1 MNVDEYIVSKGYKE
15 FEPTSFDNSS
25 VIKCFQKRFDDKIG
39 KKYFITIKKWD
50 WTWINDMHKS
60 HMPPYSYEF
69 IIQLYQKGTHAPI
82 NINFFSGWNLDDV
95 EEYIEK
101 IWNLNIFDYYEEWN
115 E

>member
-15 FEPTSFDNSS
+15 FKPTSFNNNS
-25 VIKCFQKRFDDKIG
+25 VIRCFQKRFDDENG
-39 KKYFITIKKWD
+39 KKYFITVNKWD
-50 WTWINDMHKS
+50 WTWVNDAYT
-60 HMPPYSYEF
+60 PPYSYEF
-69 IIQLYQKGTHAPI
+69 DIQLYQKETHAPI

-95 EEYIEK
+95 EEYMEK